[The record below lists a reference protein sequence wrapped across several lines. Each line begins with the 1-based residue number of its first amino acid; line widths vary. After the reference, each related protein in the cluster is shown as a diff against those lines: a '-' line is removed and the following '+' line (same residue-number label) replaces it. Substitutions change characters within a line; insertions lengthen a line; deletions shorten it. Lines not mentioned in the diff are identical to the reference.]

1 MKNKISVD
9 EAVRL
14 LCDVPVNIKKQDV
27 PLFGA
32 QGRVLAEDIMA
43 VMDVPAFDRS
53 PYDGYAFRG
62 EDTAGATADNPAV
75 LRITQELVAGSAPGM
90 RVTAGTCAK
99 ILTGAPVPEGANAIV
114 KYEVTEFTDEYV
126 RIFSPVRPDTDI
138 IRAGEDVQQGEL
150 LARKG
155 DVVTPALAGVLAGQ
169 GLAQVSVFQRPR
181 AFVMCTGSELV
192 SPGQPLP
199 PGKIYNSNI
208 YTISAYLDQMGID
221 CTDGGS
227 APDDAQLIAQRIS
240 SAMDDHDVVVTTGG
254 ASVGDYDFALRSSQ
268 LMGANV
274 LFWKLDMKPGGSV
287 VVSEKDGK
295 LIINLSG
302 NPGAAALTLLR
313 VISVYLRR
321 LCGRRDVLPES
332 MTLVMLE
339 SFGKKSPQLRLI
351 RGRMLI
357 EDGTAYFL
365 HSGSQGNGSVSSL
378 VGCDVLAE
386 IPAGSP
392 PVEAGA
398 RVRAYRV

>member
-27 PLFGA
+27 SLFGA

-240 SAMDDHDVVVTTGG
+240 SAMDDHDIVVTTGG

-313 VISVYLRR
+313 VISVYVRR